1 MFDPYLSLEL
11 DGIEPLGVK
20 KRDLLNSMIRWLKGN
35 LLKEG
40 PYMTKRL
47 NVWFQN
53 CIWWHCHCSMMGNNG
68 WPEFVVL
75 FFPPSQKSARL
86 RDETKQFLSVSV
98 LTCSVDIEENTV
110 MNLWDSVSAY
120 KWYLF
125 GKHTQTP
132 ETQMCRFP
140 TINYQPSHFTC
151 HKQIQ

>member
-11 DGIEPLGVK
+11 DGIEPTGVK
-20 KRDLLNSMIRWLKGN
+20 KKGTSELDDQMIEGKFVKKKGH
-35 LLKEG
+35 
-40 PYMTKRL
+40 TWL
-47 NVWFQN
+47 NVSMFDSRTVFDGTAAAV
-53 CIWWHCHCSMMGNNG
+53 WWVTMGDLNFLLCFSLLHKSLQVKRWNQA
-68 WPEFVVL
+68 VL
-75 FFPPSQKSARL
+75 
-86 RDETKQFLSVSV
+86 VSL

-140 TINYQPSHFTC
+140 TINYQPSHFRC